1 MEAALYWSQRSS
13 LTHSVDQRTNEAD
26 PLQENNEI
34 EVQTAVNVKNSL
46 VLPLMLCSNFQ
57 TLRHIPAIG
66 CRDSSL

>member
-1 MEAALYWSQRSS
+1 MEAALYWSRRSS

-46 VLPLMLCSNFQ
+46 VLPLVL
-57 TLRHIPAIG
+57 
-66 CRDSSL
+66 